1 MLISSL
7 LQYINTQKRLD
18 CKPEQA
24 QKYMNNFSTS
34 KIALRLCQRLIET
47 SSSTSFNKSKEL
59 LFLDMALPN
68 SKIMKQEK
76 PSREDDGRLT
86 KTPLILNLSSEF
98 TKLDLNKRLSKKPQ
112 PIREE
117 DIIME
122 EEDITMAVAAA

>member
-1 MLISSL
+1 
-7 LQYINTQKRLD
+7 
-18 CKPEQA
+18 
-24 QKYMNNFSTS
+24 
-34 KIALRLCQRLIET
+34 
-47 SSSTSFNKSKEL
+47 
-59 LFLDMALPN
+59 MALPN